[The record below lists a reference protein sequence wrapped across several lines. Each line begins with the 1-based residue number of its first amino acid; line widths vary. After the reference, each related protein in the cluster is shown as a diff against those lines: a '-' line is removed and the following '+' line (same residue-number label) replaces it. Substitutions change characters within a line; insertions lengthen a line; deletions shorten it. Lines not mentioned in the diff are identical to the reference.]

1 MTRWIPCSIGL
12 VCAAAVGAAITA
24 GTASAQGVNP
34 IDNPGGLLEQG
45 AKMAPPMGGN
55 HAPLPPALPG
65 AARRPGGAAPAT
77 QIPSDMSPN
86 AALFDAINRGDL
98 DAARDAMSR
107 GADLDAR
114 NALGMTP
121 MELSVD
127 LGRNDISFVLLS
139 YRGSES
145 SGSPPAQATAAATP
159 AIAPRAGH
167 AGAKSSRVATHL
179 IRTASR
185 GRVPVTRADPPAA
198 SQAPRLFANDGGA
211 PVPSSGFL
219 GFGSGSTR

>member
-1 MTRWIPCSIGL
+1 MIRWIPRSVGL
-12 VCAAAVGAAITA
+12 VCVVAVGAVTA
-24 GTASAQGVNP
+24 AGAARAQVNP

-45 AKMAPPMGGN
+45 AKMAPQTQN
-55 HAPLPPALPG
+55 KSAPLPPALPG
-65 AARRPGGAAPAT
+65 AAARPGSAAPAT

-86 AALFDAINRGDL
+86 AALFDAINRGDVA
-98 DAARDAMSR
+98 AARDAMSR

-145 SGSPPAQATAAATP
+145 SGAPAPQATSTAAAPTG
-159 AIAPRAGH
+159 PRAGTK
-167 AGAKSSRVATHL
+167 ASRAAAHL
-179 IRTASR
+179 RTASR
-185 GRVPVTRADPPAA
+185 GRAPATRADPPSAL
-198 SQAPRLFANDGGA
+198 QAPRLFANDGGA
-211 PVPSSGFL
+211 PVPSAGFL
-219 GFGSGSTR
+219 GFGAGGSSR